1 MQPRAL
7 ELREAWRLRS
17 PRGSQRRGLRREV
30 GPSALLPRC
39 PRSKSHFSPS
49 LLQVPHSAQRHGR
62 GRGTVWQV
70 EVRRAAVTAPGG
82 QRQPGEIGARGPG
95 LPGSRSAA
103 GARPRTLKVLWT
115 GKHAPSHAQC
125 GGWAGGSRPLQT
137 RRPLPPAQASQAA
150 RPGLPQPVQGLRGGS
165 RHLVDRD
172 KAPASFGSQA
182 PSLLPPPSPLPSPS
196 SLVQSVQ
203 SVRNVLTQRSSTLGQ
218 GEANV
223 LTPLDT
229 PGRRSRSPAR
239 EGNTLPR
246 CRPHLP
252 RRVSGHYFLGRVTS
266 TPAGLWGAGFSH
278 IFFKKQ
284 KYAIFTARCL
294 HVQTTRR
301 LQASVPPPDWDLG
314 LPPAATRPWSGPS
327 SGCAGTVPLS

>member
-150 RPGLPQPVQGLRGGS
+150 RPGLPQPVQGLRGGLTAP
-165 RHLVDRD
+165 RRQGQGPGLVRE
-172 KAPASFGSQA
+172 SGSQ
-182 PSLLPPPSPLPSPS
+182 PPPSPLPPS
-196 SLVQSVQ
+196 
-203 SVRNVLTQRSSTLGQ
+203 
-218 GEANV
+218 
-223 LTPLDT
+223 
-229 PGRRSRSPAR
+229 
-239 EGNTLPR
+239 
-246 CRPHLP
+246 
-252 RRVSGHYFLGRVTS
+252 
-266 TPAGLWGAGFSH
+266 
-278 IFFKKQ
+278 
-284 KYAIFTARCL
+284 
-294 HVQTTRR
+294 
-301 LQASVPPPDWDLG
+301 PPPH
-314 LPPAATRPWSGPS
+314 PWSRAS
-327 SGCAGTVPLS
+327 RASGTY